1 MSINVSVA
9 GLQGRVRCGGAAVYA
24 KHTHTRP
31 TRMPG
36 PAVWPGWRDREG
48 GETRDL
54 GSKRVLGSTLRYYYR
69 YYRSFDAREG
79 KLAATAREEA
89 CARWLARAIHL
100 PSAAKLLPPPAP
112 RAGCAG
118 EQASRRGCGQ
128 HLIRPATAGATDDT
142 LAAVWLS
149 VALAAKAIARFAGRE
164 LTRAALGRSPTECG
178 PHARGVRVSSRL

>member
-24 KHTHTRP
+24 KHTRP

-79 KLAATAREEA
+79 KSAATAREEA
-89 CARWLARAIHL
+89 RARCLARAIRL
-100 PSAAKLLPPPAP
+100 PSAICREAAA
-112 RAGCAG
+112 AGTSRGMCRRAG
-118 EQASRRGCGQ
+118 EQARVRSAPHQARNSWRNRRHAGCCLAVRRLSREGDRS
-128 HLIRPATAGATDDT
+128 LRRP
-142 LAAVWLS
+142 
-149 VALAAKAIARFAGRE
+149 
-164 LTRAALGRSPTECG
+164 
-178 PHARGVRVSSRL
+178 

>member
-118 EQASRRGCGQ
+118 EQARVRSAPHQARKSWRSRRHAGCCLAVRRLSREGDRS
-128 HLIRPATAGATDDT
+128 LRRP
-142 LAAVWLS
+142 
-149 VALAAKAIARFAGRE
+149 
-164 LTRAALGRSPTECG
+164 
-178 PHARGVRVSSRL
+178 